1 MRAELKHIA
10 RPGGGGCAGGRGQR
24 TPLVG
29 LRFAANDDLVDFA
42 ESEAEISIGA
52 SASVYPSNSI
62 LSSLTSRLTASRS
75 RRCSSPRRWSI
86 RTQGARPRPRTLAPS
101 SQTSLTRTTLFY

>member
-42 ESEAEISIGA
+42 ESEARNLDRRIGKCLPLKFDLEFVDEPVNREPQQA
-52 SASVYPSNSI
+52 LLLAQEVVDPH
-62 LSSLTSRLTASRS
+62 A
-75 RRCSSPRRWSI
+75 RRP
-86 RTQGARPRPRTLAPS
+86 A
-101 SQTSLTRTTLFY
+101 